1 MFNLLSN
8 EIMKNWMF
16 ILVFISL
23 STVLCNCSSRYT
35 TQSISEDDL
44 LVIAEESLK
53 TTDFKTQYSPD
64 SSFVL
69 LSTFE
74 EKGYAPS
81 TTFVVVRLAKEPK
94 AIYNSEFRGDYI
106 NWSDISTVVIKEK
119 TGLATHTDNGLKT
132 FEIDVVTGEKKE
144 KNNPNDEN
152 KK

>member
-1 MFNLLSN
+1 
-8 EIMKNWMF
+8 MKNRMS

-35 TQSISEDDL
+35 NKSISDDDL
-44 LVIAEESLK
+44 LAIAKESLR
-53 TTDFKTQYSPD
+53 TTDFETQYNPD

-74 EKGYAPS
+74 ETGYSPS
-81 TTFVVVRLAKEPK
+81 TTFVVVRLTKKPK
-94 AIYNSEFRGDYI
+94 AIYNSGFRGDYL
-106 NWSDISTVVIKEK
+106 NWTGISTIMIKEK
-119 TGLATHTDNGLKT
+119 TGLATPMDNGLKT
-132 FEIDVVTGEKKE
+132 FEIDVVSGDKKE

>member
-1 MFNLLSN
+1 
-8 EIMKNWMF
+8 MKNRMF
-16 ILVFISL
+16 ILVFIIL
-23 STVLCNCSSRYT
+23 STVMCNCSTRYT
-35 TQSISEDDL
+35 TKTISEDDL

-53 TTDFKTQYSPD
+53 TTNFKTQYSPD

-74 EKGYAPS
+74 EKGYSPS

-94 AIYNSEFRGDYI
+94 AIYNSGFRGDYL
-106 NWSDISTVVIKEK
+106 NWSDISTIMIKEK
-119 TGLATHTDNGLKT
+119 TGLATPSDNGVKT